1 MTNPVF
7 LVDVDNTL
15 LDNDQVRVEL
25 EVAIIGAVGPARAS
39 RFWELYEQVRAELD
53 LVNFPETL
61 ERFSRECDDLACL
74 AQVSE
79 VLYPFPFADCLY
91 PGALDAIAHLKSLGT
106 AVILSDGDQLFQRH
120 KIRVAG
126 IEAAVDQQVLV
137 YVHKEQEREDIRRRF
152 PANHYVILD
161 DKPRIHA
168 GMKRAFGA
176 EITTVLVNQGSY
188 ARAGQGDGDRA
199 DLVIESIGDVP
210 MLQLADLIDAAR
222 ESARG

>member
-1 MTNPVF
+1 M
-7 LVDVDNTL
+7 
-15 LDNDQVRVEL
+15 
-25 EVAIIGAVGPARAS
+25 
-39 RFWELYEQVRAELD
+39 
-53 LVNFPETL
+53 
-61 ERFSRECDDLACL
+61 
-74 AQVSE
+74 
-79 VLYPFPFADCLY
+79 
-91 PGALDAIAHLKSLGT
+91 
-106 AVILSDGDQLFQRH
+106 
-120 KIRVAG
+120 
-126 IEAAVDQQVLV
+126 
-137 YVHKEQEREDIRRRF
+137 HKEQEREDIRRRF

>member
-91 PGALDAIAHLKSLGT
+91 PGALDAIAHPKSLGQPSSCPT
-106 AVILSDGDQLFQRH
+106 ATNCFS
-120 KIRVAG
+120 AT
-126 IEAAVDQQVLV
+126 
-137 YVHKEQEREDIRRRF
+137 RF
-152 PANHYVILD
+152 GL
-161 DKPRIHA
+161 
-168 GMKRAFGA
+168 
-176 EITTVLVNQGSY
+176 
-188 ARAGQGDGDRA
+188 
-199 DLVIESIGDVP
+199 
-210 MLQLADLIDAAR
+210 R
-222 ESARG
+222 ESRRPSTSRCLCMCTRNRNAKTFVAASRQTIT